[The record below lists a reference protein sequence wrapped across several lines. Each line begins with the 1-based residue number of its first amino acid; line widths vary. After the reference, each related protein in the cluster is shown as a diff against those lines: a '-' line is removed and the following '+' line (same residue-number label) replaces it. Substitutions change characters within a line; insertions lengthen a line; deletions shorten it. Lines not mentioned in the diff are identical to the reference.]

1 MVDNSSEDE
10 EDSNDHQRK
19 SECSS
24 HPHSHAMSQRDTR
37 PDMKH
42 TYPSQDL
49 ELQDTLLGQ
58 SSSASLVDAV
68 ATISAL
74 KKVKEE
80 GPVEIMDI
88 KPVNPVLSFLRS
100 CSPTMEC
107 WFAPLVAFGCDS
119 MILLRTLA
127 SWDEDAVKSTLRE
140 VANQPGFQQLGQMHI
155 LVLMRNLKEA
165 KLG

>member
-1 MVDNSSEDE
+1 M
-10 EDSNDHQRK
+10 
-19 SECSS
+19 
-24 HPHSHAMSQRDTR
+24 
-37 PDMKH
+37 PDIKH

-49 ELQDTLLGQ
+49 ELKDTLLGQ
-58 SSSASLVDAV
+58 RFSISLVHTEAKV
-68 ATISAL
+68 SAMSTR
-74 KKVKEE
+74 KGVKGEDS
-80 GPVEIMDI
+80 VEVMDI
-88 KPVNPVLSFLRS
+88 KPVDPVLSFLRS

-127 SWDEDAVKSTLRE
+127 SWDDDAVKSTLRE
-140 VANQPGFQQLGQMHI
+140 VANQPGFQQLAQMHI